1 MTPLL
6 YGIGAALGWGV
17 ADYSGALSA
26 RRIGALWTSLGMQIV
41 GTIALALSLAALG
54 LWPPVSSGVIPWGVG
69 LAVLGA
75 GSLFLLYRG
84 MGLGPIAV
92 VSPIVASYS
101 ALTVVLVVIF
111 LGERLT
117 FDQAAAMTVVF
128 LGVVLASA
136 DVRAIAQ
143 SIRRPLPG
151 VPTALVATVG
161 FALWGSLFAAAAR
174 DHDGLALILIG
185 RASAIVLLGAV
196 VLATRRPR
204 PVVIAGATALLIIT
218 VGIFDTLANVS
229 FMLGVR
235 GGHAA
240 IAVTASG
247 LYPVLPAILGI
258 VRHGE
263 RLAPNQYVGIVVVV
277 AGLVVLGLRS

>member
-1 MTPLL
+1 M
-6 YGIGAALGWGV
+6 
-17 ADYSGALSA
+17 SA
-26 RRIGALWTSLGMQIV
+26 RRIGALWTSLGMQTV
-41 GTIALALSLAALG
+41 GTVALTLSLAALG
-54 LWPPVSSGVIPWGVG
+54 LWPPISGAVVPWGIG
-69 LAVLGA
+69 LAALGA

-84 MGLGPIAV
+84 MALGPIAV

-111 LGERLT
+111 LGERLAI
-117 FDQAAAMTVVF
+117 DQAVAIAVVF

-136 DVRAIAQ
+136 DVRAIAE
-143 SIRRPLPG
+143 SVRRPLPG
-151 VPTALVATVG
+151 VPTALFATVG

-185 RASAIVLLGAV
+185 RASAILL
-196 VLATRRPR
+196 LAGVILAMRRSLPA
-204 PVVIAGATALLIIT
+204 VIAGATASLIVA
-218 VGIFDTLANVS
+218 VGIFDTLANVA

-247 LYPVLPAILGI
+247 LYPVLPAFLGI

-263 RLAPNQYVGIVVVV
+263 RLAPNQYLGILIVV
-277 AGLVVLGLRS
+277 AGLVALGLRS

>member
-1 MTPLL
+1 
-6 YGIGAALGWGV
+6 
-17 ADYSGALSA
+17 
-26 RRIGALWTSLGMQIV
+26 MQTV
-41 GTIALALSLAALG
+41 GTVALAAALAALG
-54 LWPPVSSGVIPWGVG
+54 LWPPISGAVVPWGIG
-69 LAVLGA
+69 LAALGA

-84 MGLGPIAV
+84 MALGPIAV

-101 ALTVVLVVIF
+101 ALTVVLVVVF

-117 FDQAAAMTVVF
+117 FEQATAIAVVF

-136 DVRAIAQ
+136 DVRAIKE

-161 FALWGSLFAAAAR
+161 FALWGSLFAAGAR
-174 DHDGLALILIG
+174 AHDGLALILIG
-185 RASAIVLLGAV
+185 RASAIVMLGAV
-196 VLATRRPR
+196 VLAARRRPAA
-204 PVVIAGATALLIIT
+204 IAGATALLIVL
-218 VGIFDTLANVS
+218 VGVFDTLANVS

-247 LYPVLPAILGI
+247 LYPVLPAIMGI
-258 VRHGE
+258 ARHGE
-263 RLAPNQYVGIVVVV
+263 RLAPNQYLGILVVV

>member
-1 MTPLL
+1 
-6 YGIGAALGWGV
+6 
-17 ADYSGALSA
+17 
-26 RRIGALWTSLGMQIV
+26 MQVV
-41 GTIALALSLAALG
+41 GTVALSLSLLLLG
-54 LWPPVSSGVIPWGVG
+54 LWPPISGAVVPWGIG

-101 ALTVVLVVIF
+101 ALTVLLVVVF
-111 LGERLT
+111 LGERLSA
-117 FDQAAAMTVVF
+117 DQAVAVAIVF

-136 DVRAIAQ
+136 DVRAIGE

-151 VPTALVATVG
+151 VPTALLATVG

-174 DHDGLALILIG
+174 DHDGVALILIG
-185 RASAIVLLGAV
+185 RASAIVMLGAV
-196 VLATRRPR
+196 VLATRHARPAL
-204 PVVIAGATALLIIT
+204 IAGATVGLVVT
-218 VGIFDTLANVS
+218 VGIFDTLANVA

-235 GGHAA
+235 DGHAA

-247 LYPVLPAILGI
+247 LYPVLPAVLGI

-263 RLAPNQYVGIVVVV
+263 RLAPNQYLGIAVVV

>member
-1 MTPLL
+1 LTPLL

-26 RRIGALWTSLGMQIV
+26 RRIGSLWTSLGMQIV
-41 GTIALALSLAALG
+41 GTVALAVSLLALG
-54 LWPPVSSGVIPWGVG
+54 LWPPISGDVVPWGIG
-69 LAVLGA
+69 LAALGA

-84 MGLGPIAV
+84 MALGPIAV

-101 ALTVVLVVIF
+101 ALTVILLVVF

-117 FDQAAAMTVVF
+117 FEQATAVATVF

-136 DVRAIAQ
+136 DVRAIRE

-151 VPTALVATVG
+151 VPTALLATVG

-185 RASAIVLLGAV
+185 RASAIVMLAAA
-196 VLATRRPR
+196 VLASRRRPATL
-204 PVVIAGATALLIIT
+204 AGATALLILI

-240 IAVTASG
+240 VAVTASG
-247 LYPVLPAILGI
+247 LYPVLPAVMGI
-258 VRHGE
+258 ARHGE
-263 RLAPNQYVGIVVVV
+263 RLAPNQYLGIVVVV
-277 AGLVVLGLRS
+277 AGLVSLGLRS